1 MIHTIDGISQTVQYQ
16 GCVIPYSWE
25 PRMNGRIEE
34 LKQQASDYVD
44 SIDNGIDIEEYRKLL
59 DQKFAELIVQ
69 EMLETADAHTEVF
82 QTDRDKAVIEHIKQS
97 VKTHFGVEE

>member
-59 DQKFAELIVQ
+59 DQKFAELIVR
-69 EMLETADAHTEVF
+69 ECADICYN
-82 QTDRDKAVIEHIKQS
+82 RDYTNGSAYGEAIEE
-97 VKTHFGVEE
+97 HFGVEE

>member
-59 DQKFAELIVQ
+59 DQKFAELIVKECMQ
-69 EMLETADAHTEVF
+69 VASPNYMSTPED
-82 QTDRDKAVIEHIKQS
+82 S
-97 VKTHFGVEE
+97 VYYVEQAINRIAEHFGVEE

>member
-59 DQKFAELIVQ
+59 DQKFAELIVK
-69 EMLETADAHTEVF
+69 ETLQVARVGIEFGGGMEDAVYTY
-82 QTDRDKAVIEHIKQS
+82 
-97 VKTHFGVEE
+97 FGVEE

>member
-34 LKQQASDYVD
+34 LKQQAADYVD

-59 DQKFAELIVQ
+59 DQKFAELIVR
-69 EMLETADAHTEVF
+69 ECANAIIN
-82 QTDRDKAVIEHIKQS
+82 DRRLNDVRSAANGCVRTINE
-97 VKTHFGVEE
+97 HFGVEE

>member
-34 LKQQASDYVD
+34 LKQQAADYVD

-59 DQKFAELIVQ
+59 DQKFAELIVK
-69 EMLETADAHTEVF
+69 ECARA
-82 QTDRDKAVIEHIKQS
+82 IIKDS
-97 VKTHFGVEE
+97 RLNDVRSAANGCVRTINEHFGVE